1 MCRRTCCRHRMILS
15 SSWLRDTPTA
25 SSRGGSPFFCLPAEY
40 SGRVIAESA
49 HRTNTALAPRPWC
62 ASIPPAF
69 YLQGKLV
76 STVKSEVVSV
86 RVEPHI
92 KVALQTAAEREM
104 RSLANMVEVM
114 VIAYCRANGVPLEGV
129 SNETLAVVKSK
140 KLS

>member
-1 MCRRTCCRHRMILS
+1 MPQALSAGKTFLTLSCWSCDVLAFCRHFAYKER
-15 SSWLRDTPTA
+15 R
-25 SSRGGSPFFCLPAEY
+25 
-40 SGRVIAESA
+40 
-49 HRTNTALAPRPWC
+49 
-62 ASIPPAF
+62 
-69 YLQGKLV
+69 V
-76 STVKSEVVSV
+76 STGKSEAVSV

-92 KVALQTAAEREM
+92 KLALQTAAEREM